1 MSVVRIPLW
10 RTIKVIDQ
18 HSEPKCDLSLEHT
31 DLPVHLVLMIHV
43 VGIRQTLHL
52 KSQTKPQLSA
62 LLLQRCHRS

>member
-52 KSQTKPQLSA
+52 NSHPKALVSALPFQPQLQS
-62 LLLQRCHRS
+62 